1 MDSVEPRTLELD
13 ESAVHVW
20 AASLEVQVAGLRAL
34 GRHLSDDE
42 TKRALRLRTH
52 RERALFIAARGILR
66 ELVGR
71 YLGIEPRAVR
81 FLYGPRGKP
90 RIGESSLA
98 INVSHAG
105 GRAVFAFAR
114 GREIGV
120 DIERVRRAFPC
131 ERIAEDFFSS
141 AEVASLRALAP
152 HERSAA
158 FFRCWTRKEAYL
170 KARGDGL
177 AVDLR
182 SFDVSLDE
190 PASLLREE
198 YEPGRF
204 ALYDLDPP
212 PAHAA
217 ALAVEGSRPRVC
229 QWLWP
234 RAGTP

>member
-1 MDSVEPRTLELD
+1 
-13 ESAVHVW
+13 
-20 AASLEVQVAGLRAL
+20 
-34 GRHLSDDE
+34 
-42 TKRALRLRTH
+42 
-52 RERALFIAARGILR
+52 LFG
-66 ELVGR
+66 
-71 YLGIEPRAVR
+71 
-81 FLYGPRGKP
+81 
-90 RIGESSLA
+90 
-98 INVSHAG
+98 
-105 GRAVFAFAR
+105 FAR
-114 GREIGV
+114 ARRIGV
-120 DIERVRRAFPC
+120 DLEYVRL
-131 ERIAEDFFSS
+131 D
-141 AEVASLRALAP
+141 VDVLALAKRYFSP
-152 HERSAA
+152 DEFRRLRRLPASEQCEA
-158 FFRCWTRKEAYL
+158 FYCAWTRKEAYL